1 MNNDW
6 IKVEDRLPEYTEL
19 EVLVAYSGRG
29 QRMGFM
35 KASTL
40 HQAMRPGSVTDVT
53 HWMEAPV
60 HPALQID
67 LSRLS

>member
-1 MNNDW
+1 MDNW

-19 EVLVAYSGRG
+19 EVLVAYSGPG
-29 QRMGFM
+29 QHMGFM

-40 HQAMRPGSVTDVT
+40 HHAMRPGGKTDVT

-67 LSRLS
+67 LSLIS